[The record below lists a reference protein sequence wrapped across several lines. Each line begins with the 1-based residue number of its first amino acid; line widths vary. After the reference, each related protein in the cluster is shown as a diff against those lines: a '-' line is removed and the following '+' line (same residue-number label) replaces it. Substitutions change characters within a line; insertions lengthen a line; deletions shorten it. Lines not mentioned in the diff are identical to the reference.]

1 MFTLKK
7 DVEKKGK
14 ETKKED
20 KQDQINNKHTGDSE
34 DSGAYRTVQPTERT
48 RRSLPRHKSCSAQ
61 G

>member
-20 KQDQINNKHTGDSE
+20 KQDQINKHTGDSE